1 MYQIDYRHRI
11 VRYQSYVK
19 LIYFQLSK
27 PLMRPYNS
35 FALSLVALAALYS
48 MLVLPTTMQLTG
60 VFVKGQLPSFT
71 PTAIQTTFNPSLH
84 LLSSGIRFVM
94 DSSVTPISMNV
105 AQDISVKDPPRVHKI
120 TLIAKEENLTLPQGN
135 KIVAMTWNGTVP
147 SPTIRVTQGDLLN
160 ITIVNLPNNTQP
172 HSLDMHASIISAVP
186 NYGPILPGQTRSY
199 AFIATQPGFFKYHC
213 EGNAVLAMDQH
224 VFSGMAGGVIVD
236 PANGY
241 TGYTYPT
248 YDDSGSNINQTVNPD
263 AKEIQYVFS
272 EWYLTEDGNYNQ
284 TAMFN
289 HQPTYTTV
297 NGIPFGYDPVV
308 TKTPG
313 AMPIHIKQ
321 GDHVRFFL
329 LNVGDAMVN
338 FHIVGQQ
345 LGRITDGQ
353 IVQGW
358 GKQTYLLGGSND
370 AIVDVV
376 FNKPGA
382 YAPVNHDYAS
392 LFKGQATIV
401 VVDGPDGQPGKT
413 LGLSDYKNPS
423 NAVPP
428 MGKNSIQ
435 IETKPYQLGSPLNM
449 SSLPDLQECQEET
462 CLISSPASSFANPA
476 GENVVP

>member
-1 MYQIDYRHRI
+1 M
-11 VRYQSYVK
+11 K
-19 LIYFQLSK
+19 
-27 PLMRPYNS
+27 
-35 FALSLVALAALYS
+35 
-48 MLVLPTTMQLTG
+48 
-60 VFVKGQLPSFT
+60 
-71 PTAIQTTFNPSLH
+71 
-84 LLSSGIRFVM
+84 
-94 DSSVTPISMNV
+94 VT
-105 AQDISVKDPPRVHKI
+105 QDISAKDPSRVHNI

-135 KIVAMTWNGTVP
+135 NIAAYTWNGTVP

-160 ITIVNLPNNTQP
+160 ITIVNLPTNTQP
-172 HSLDMHASIISAVP
+172 HSLDMHASEISAVP
-186 NYGPILPGQTRSY
+186 NYGAILPGQERSY

-248 YDDSGSNINQTVNPD
+248 YDDNGNKINRTVSPD
-263 AKEIQYVFS
+263 AKEIQFIFS
-272 EWYLTEDGNYNQ
+272 EWYLNNDGIYNQ

-308 TKTPG
+308 TKTKG
-313 AMPIHIKQ
+313 SMPVHIKQ

-338 FHIVGQQ
+338 FHIVGEQ
-345 LGRITDGQ
+345 LDRITDGQ
-353 IVQGW
+353 QVAGW
-358 GKQTYLLGGSND
+358 GKQTYLVGGSND

-376 FNKPGA
+376 FNKPGV

-392 LFKGQATIV
+392 LFKGQAIIV
-401 VVDGPDGQPGKT
+401 VVDGPDGQPGKS
-413 LGLSDYKNPS
+413 LGLKDYKNPS

-428 MGKNSIQ
+428 MGKNTIQ
-435 IETKPYQLGSPLNM
+435 IETTPYQLGLPLSMN
-449 SSLPDLQECQEET
+449 SLPKYEIYVKNLNS
-462 CLISSPASSFANPA
+462 ISLK
-476 GENVVP
+476 